1 MKVRFIEDGNV
12 SGWLRTMFVVIGV
25 MLIILPT
32 KLMEASWLCF
42 CLLLSGLVLMAVEGF
57 AARAY
62 ARD

>member
-1 MKVRFIEDGNV
+1 
-12 SGWLRTMFVVIGV
+12 MFVVIGV